1 MAGYRGKYQRPTRR
15 RPFLWLGI
23 GCGLLALLCGIFV
36 GKFLLTSLRDR
47 QERSRAI
54 AQYVVQPTAP
64 PETTAPSQPTAP
76 SQTELPQQTAPETT
90 QPTTQPTEPPPPP
103 RFPLIDFEGMWEKN
117 PDVVAWLHIP
127 ALEVV
132 HYPVVQGGDN
142 AHYVNHSWDG
152 KERESGAIFLDFRNQ
167 GDFSQV
173 HNILYGHCMKDGT
186 MFQSLGKWE
195 RDSFYDTKDRTVLLY
210 LPEETRVYEI
220 FAVERV
226 NALNSRV
233 YKTDYEGDD
242 AWLAALEET
251 LRCSQKRTAPALS
264 ADAEVLTLSTC
275 IGDMDRL
282 VVHALCLEHVPVG
295 AS

>member
-1 MAGYRGKYQRPTRR
+1 MAGYRGKFQSPSRR

-23 GCGLLALLCGIFV
+23 GCGLLALVCGIFV
-36 GKFLLTSLRDR
+36 GEFLLTSLWDR
-47 QERSRAI
+47 REHSQAI
-54 AQYVVQPTAP
+54 ADYVVAPTTL
-64 PETTAPSQPTAP
+64 PETTAPAQIKRIAETASPT
-76 SQTELPQQTAPETT
+76 ETT
-90 QPTTQPTEPPPPP
+90 EPTTQPTEPPPQP

-132 HYPVVQGGDN
+132 HYPVVLGADN
-142 AHYVNHSWDG
+142 AYYVNHSWD
-152 KERESGAIFLDFRNQ
+152 KQERESGAIFLDFRNE

-195 RDSFYDTKDRTVLLY
+195 RDSFYNTGDRTVLLY
-210 LPEETRVYEI
+210 LPQETRVYEI

-226 NALNSRV
+226 NALDSRV
-233 YKTDYEGDD
+233 YKTDYQAD
-242 AWLAALEET
+242 AQWQAALAET
-251 LRCSQKRTAPALS
+251 LRKSQKNTAPELTQ
-264 ADAEVLTLSTC
+264 DAEVLTLSTC
-275 IGDMDRL
+275 VGDMDRL

-295 AS
+295 AP